1 MLCSPAFNFSSGYPL
16 GFLPCAGLRLGVL
29 CRFQAFLATSPCA
42 ASASSYHFASI
53 APPPWRSAFSQ
64 CAPVVN
70 SVVSVLASG
79 SNCAVKPTRL
89 RRAAYFRSLVCIH
102 LAIFKSML
110 YSPAFTIS
118 NGFPLGAGV
127 RAGLRLLALR
137 SVAGMQA
144 FPLVVV
150 FVQPC
155 IAIFVCK
162 AVSFHTL
169 GLTHRSSGSP
179 AATAE
184 LKR

>member
-1 MLCSPAFNFSSGYPL
+1 ML
-16 GFLPCAGLRLGVL
+16 FL
-29 CRFQAFLATSPCA
+29 
-42 ASASSYHFASI
+42 
-53 APPPWRSAFSQ
+53 
-64 CAPVVN
+64 
-70 SVVSVLASG
+70 
-79 SNCAVKPTRL
+79 
-89 RRAAYFRSLVCIH
+89 
-102 LAIFKSML
+102 
-110 YSPAFTIS
+110 PAFTIS

-155 IAIFVCK
+155 TAIFVCK

-169 GLTHRSSGSP
+169 GLTHRCSGSP

>member
-1 MLCSPAFNFSSGYPL
+1 MLYSPVLIFSSGY
-16 GFLPCAGLRLGVL
+16 LPSDWL
-29 CRFQAFLATSPCA
+29 
-42 ASASSYHFASI
+42 
-53 APPPWRSAFSQ
+53 
-64 CAPVVN
+64 
-70 SVVSVLASG
+70 
-79 SNCAVKPTRL
+79 
-89 RRAAYFRSLVCIH
+89 
-102 LAIFKSML
+102 
-110 YSPAFTIS
+110 
-118 NGFPLGAGV
+118 